1 MLLYSKNKL
10 IVRRLNMFGKK
21 FEKLKRLSRPVLCL
35 HMLGKVL
42 LLIGV
47 GVLLVSYFPGSFFGY
62 DWKFW
67 GLVLVVLGVLFKLPG
82 FLKMHFK

>member
-1 MLLYSKNKL
+1 
-10 IVRRLNMFGKK
+10 MFGKR
-21 FEKLKRLSRPVLCL
+21 FEKMKKLPKSFLCL

-42 LLIGV
+42 LLLGIGA
-47 GVLLVSYFPGSFFGY
+47 LLVSYFPGPFFGY

-67 GLVLVVLGVLFKLPG
+67 GLVLVALGILVKLPG